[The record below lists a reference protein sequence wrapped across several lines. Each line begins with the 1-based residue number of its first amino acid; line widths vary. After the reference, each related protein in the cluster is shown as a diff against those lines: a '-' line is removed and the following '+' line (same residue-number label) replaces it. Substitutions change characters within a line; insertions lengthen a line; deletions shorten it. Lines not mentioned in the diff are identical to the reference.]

1 MAKTI
6 HLQVGETFNT
16 SVENM
21 AGGGYL
27 WALVS
32 EKANVTDTSLHTDA
46 PGKHQAIGAA
56 STQTIHIKGK
66 AKGSSEVILALKR
79 PWESGEDA
87 IKELRFEVKVG

>member
-6 HLQVGETFNT
+6 RLQVGETFST

-27 WALVS
+27 WTLVS
-32 EKANVTDTSLHTDA
+32 EKTNVTDTSLRINA

-56 STQTIHIKGK
+56 STQTIQIKGK
-66 AKGSSEVILALKR
+66 AKGSSEVVLALKR
-79 PWESGEDA
+79 PWESGEDP
-87 IKELRFEVKVG
+87 IKELRFDVRVE